1 MDAKGTKLMDL
12 GIKGRVAVVTGAK
25 SGMGRSTAEHLLR
38 EVVHVV
44 LADKEGPDLEATAE
58 ELSAPG
64 QVRAVQAD
72 LSEAKGIEVLAAF
85 ANMAFED
92 KPTILVC
99 AAGITGASGDFLE
112 LTDDDW
118 LEAIQ
123 TDLMAGDHAARAFI
137 PHMRQAGWGRVVLF
151 SSEDAVQPYIEELP
165 YAAAK
170 AGVLNLAKGL
180 SKAYGPDGVLVNAV
194 GPAFIA
200 TPMTDAQMEKK
211 SKEKGISFDEAIK
224 LTLDE
229 ERPGIVAKRRGK
241 AEEVAA
247 AVTFL
252 CSERASFI
260 NGEFLRVDGGSVMTM
275 GT

>member
-1 MDAKGTKLMDL
+1 MDL
-12 GIKGRVAVVTGAK
+12 GISGRVAVVTGAK

-38 EVVHVV
+38 EGVHVV
-44 LADKEGPDLEATAE
+44 LTDKEGPELQATAS
-58 ELSAPG
+58 ELSALG
-64 QVRAVQAD
+64 QVRAVEAD
-72 LSEAKGIEVLAAF
+72 LSTAKGIEVLAAF
-85 ANMAFED
+85 ANMAFDD

-112 LTDDDW
+112 LTDEDW
-118 LEAIQ
+118 IEAIQ
-123 TDLMAGDHAARAFI
+123 TDLMAGVRATRAFI
-137 PHMRQAGWGRVVLF
+137 PHMRKAGWGRVVLF

-194 GPAFIA
+194 GPAFVA

-211 SKEKGISFDEAIK
+211 AKEKGISFDAAIK

-229 ERPGIVAKRRGK
+229 ERPGIVAKRRGR

-252 CSERASFI
+252 CSEHASFI
-260 NGEFLRVDGGSVMTM
+260 TGEFLRVDGGSVMTM
-275 GT
+275 GA